1 VASAQCLR
9 RDQLIG
15 ETVKFTAGDG
25 KYAIVIEDDGRV
37 GYAYLMDSRGE
48 ICGDVWL
55 YNRCPAP
62 DLPEWHDPSGAPF
75 ANPLAYVRSCT
86 EFPFPNSSAD
96 IEIDWAREDGECL
109 ARIFIQKELVAVVKN
124 GAKPGWALLA
134 KKDGP
139 LAKALNE
146 ARGAD

>member
-1 VASAQCLR
+1 M
-9 RDQLIG
+9 IG
-15 ETVKFTAGDG
+15 ETVSFPASDG

-37 GYAYLMDSRGE
+37 GYAYLVDSGGT

-62 DLPEWHDPSGAPF
+62 DEPEWNDPGNAPF
-75 ANPLAYVRSCT
+75 ANSLAYVQSCA

-96 IEIDWAREDGECL
+96 IDINWDREDGACS
-109 ARIFIQKELVAVVKN
+109 ARIFIQKKLVGVVRN

-139 LAKALNE
+139 LAKSLNE
-146 ARGAD
+146 AQFSNA

>member
-1 VASAQCLR
+1 M
-9 RDQLIG
+9 IG
-15 ETVKFTAGDG
+15 ETVNFPASDG
-25 KYAIVIEDDGRV
+25 KFSIVIEDDGRV
-37 GYAYLMDSRGE
+37 GYAYLMDSRSE

-62 DLPEWHDPSGAPF
+62 DEPEWHDPSGAPF
-75 ANPLAYVRSCT
+75 ANPSAYVQSCT

-109 ARIFIQKELVAVVKN
+109 ARIFFQKKLVAVVKN
-124 GAKPGWALLA
+124 GAKPGWALMA

-139 LAKALNE
+139 LAKSLNE
-146 ARGAD
+146 AYQG

>member
-1 VASAQCLR
+1 V
-9 RDQLIG
+9 IG

-25 KYAIVIEDDGRV
+25 KCAIVVEDDGRV
-37 GYAYLMDSRGE
+37 GYAYLLDSRGD

-62 DLPEWHDPSGAPF
+62 DVPEWHDPNDAPF
-75 ANPLAYVRSCT
+75 ANPSDYVRSSS
-86 EFPFPNSSAD
+86 EFRFPNSSAD
-96 IEIDWAREDGECL
+96 IDIDWSCEDGACL
-109 ARIFIQKELVAVVKN
+109 ARIFIQKKLVAVMKD

-139 LAKALNE
+139 LARSLNE
-146 ARGAD
+146 PGFSH